1 MNRVGAFAPA
11 LSIWPHLRV
20 IDVMAFR
27 FETAHERWQWH
38 MAADDKDLAST
49 VQDILNKTF
58 CLYMTASKYHWNVK
72 GTDFPQ
78 YHEFFGEIY
87 EDAQGAIDHLAE
99 MILMLGGTADLNPDK
114 VGKSVT
120 PSDMIRDLLKKS
132 EVLIEDL
139 TKAVDEA
146 TEAEEHAVAN
156 DLAERLGA
164 HQKWA
169 WQLKSTK

>member
-1 MNRVGAFAPA
+1 
-11 LSIWPHLRV
+11 
-20 IDVMAFR
+20 
-27 FETAHERWQWH
+27 

-132 EVLIEDL
+132 EALIEDL